1 MTNPVIWLGL
11 SILLLALGLVVLVCV
26 SVPAL
31 FGLARAARSAEKLF
45 DTLDRELP
53 RTLEAMRNTGTDLS
67 GLADDMTESVS
78 SARNIVKQVDHSL
91 SDVRQQAY
99 QAKRT
104 THSVAVGFRAAWRVL
119 TKPTKPRAKRP
130 RKPPVRP
137 SAKPLTK
144 PPTKPPVS
152 RPKPPSPPLPPKDS
166 SAIPTDATPKDISDT
181 SLAADD

>member
-11 SILLLALGLVVLVCV
+11 SILLLAVGLVVLVCV

-53 RTLEAMRNTGTDLS
+53 RTLEAMRNTGSDLS
-67 GLADDMTESVS
+67 GLADDMTDSVS

-104 THSVAVGFRAAWRVL
+104 TRSVAVGFRAAWRVL
-119 TKPTKPRAKRP
+119 TKPTKPRSKRP

-137 SAKPLTK
+137 
-144 PPTKPPVS
+144 PTKPPVS
-152 RPKPPSPPLPPKDS
+152 RPVPPTATATAKGS
-166 SAIPTDATPKDISDT
+166 STIPTDITADSISDT

>member
-119 TKPTKPRAKRP
+119 TKPTKPCAKRP

-137 SAKPLTK
+137 SVKPQIGRASCRER
-144 PPTKPPVS
+144 V
-152 RPKPPSPPLPPKDS
+152 
-166 SAIPTDATPKDISDT
+166 
-181 SLAADD
+181 